1 MLFQLYSI
9 LYKDQIKEVVKKINT
24 CQDLGKGR
32 MDKKVEHRGFFKENN
47 HCPKFETIN
56 FV

>member
-1 MLFQLYSI
+1 MHTILFQLYSI

-32 MDKKVEHRGFFKENN
+32 MDKKVEHRGFLRKIITVQSL
-47 HCPKFETIN
+47 KQ
-56 FV
+56 